1 MILKLVSAGIVH
13 NQEELQALL
22 EERGLIVTQATLSR
36 DVNELKLAKYRA
48 ADGSLCYRRGVTMIE
63 NAPATTSDGVLSIE
77 FCGNMAVVKTRAGHA
92 PMVASLIDEAEFP
105 QVMGTIAGD
114 DTIFLALRDSVRTDT
129 FLSSFFSVLGM
140 PENKR

>member
-1 MILKLVSAGIVH
+1 MAHKIERQKVILKLVSAGIVH

-63 NAPATTSDGVLSIE
+63 NAPATTSDGVLSI
-77 FCGNMAVVKTRAGHA
+77 
-92 PMVASLIDEAEFP
+92 
-105 QVMGTIAGD
+105 
-114 DTIFLALRDSVRTDT
+114 
-129 FLSSFFSVLGM
+129 
-140 PENKR
+140 